1 MKEKNR
7 IYLNENGERV
17 IGVQKIED
25 KVYLFDEGG
34 IVQTGWQR
42 VDGVEYYFSEET
54 GERYEECIEE
64 IDGIQYSFNKEG
76 EYRIVGE
83 EVISQEA
90 TPGTEESGWKIETIP
105 EDDSVDRENEN
116 KKPIIESVQIGW
128 VETEAGKKYLDETG
142 NPLKGMQTI
151 EGKLYYF
158 DIEEGVLQFGWI
170 NVFEK
175 RYFASES
182 GVLYRNQLIWFGKT
196 AYCMGTDG
204 SIQYGIVNLNGT
216 IYHIDEKSGQL
227 IQKSGWIEKDG
238 EKYFANANGVLYQN
252 QLIWFG
258 KTAYCMGMDGSVQYG
273 IAQAGGKYYHT
284 DEKSGQLIQ
293 KAGWVEK
300 NGKKY
305 YASAMGQMYQNQF
318 IAFGTTWYYCGND
331 AAIVTGKQVVGGVV
345 YNFDSNGI
353 MKKEGGWGEHNG
365 NKYYKNPA
373 TGFPY
378 KNQWV
383 TFGQTWYYANAN
395 GFMVSGW
402 QTIKGYRYYFYP
414 NTKVMARNTTIDGI
428 RIGPDGKAS
437 TAYAY
442 ATNILNQVGW
452 NLYAAFNWSAYF
464 PYWDCW
470 NSPAVGSETMALY
483 GFQNG
488 GGDCYAKAATFYY
501 MALLLGYDAHQ
512 IAGFVPL
519 VSGGL
524 GVHSWVEIN
533 MNGTI
538 YVYDPAFHQT
548 GKNGYQFHYGASG
561 TWRYCNYYRMN

>member
-1 MKEKNR
+1 
-7 IYLNENGERV
+7 
-17 IGVQKIED
+17 
-25 KVYLFDEGG
+25 
-34 IVQTGWQR
+34 
-42 VDGVEYYFSEET
+42 
-54 GERYEECIEE
+54 
-64 IDGIQYSFNKEG
+64 
-76 EYRIVGE
+76 
-83 EVISQEA
+83 
-90 TPGTEESGWKIETIP
+90 
-105 EDDSVDRENEN
+105 
-116 KKPIIESVQIGW
+116 
-128 VETEAGKKYLDETG
+128 
-142 NPLKGMQTI
+142 
-151 EGKLYYF
+151 
-158 DIEEGVLQFGWI
+158 
-170 NVFEK
+170 
-175 RYFASES
+175 
-182 GVLYRNQLIWFGKT
+182 
-196 AYCMGTDG
+196 
-204 SIQYGIVNLNGT
+204 
-216 IYHIDEKSGQL
+216 
-227 IQKSGWIEKDG
+227 
-238 EKYFANANGVLYQN
+238 
-252 QLIWFG
+252 
-258 KTAYCMGMDGSVQYG
+258 
-273 IAQAGGKYYHT
+273 
-284 DEKSGQLIQ
+284 
-293 KAGWVEK
+293 
-300 NGKKY
+300 
-305 YASAMGQMYQNQF
+305 
-318 IAFGTTWYYCGND
+318 
-331 AAIVTGKQVVGGVV
+331 
-345 YNFDSNGI
+345 
-353 MKKEGGWGEHNG
+353 MKKEGGWGEHNE
-365 NKYYKNPA
+365 NKYYKNPE